1 MCKLE
6 PTGGCG
12 HHFQLDLS
20 LSVLSGLGLILLVE
34 VEVTMAGGNDCSLHY
49 TNVKKYVFKPCQRCL
64 INHDEKLLTNR
75 LARVVHEV
83 ARILTVSKNISEE

>member
-1 MCKLE
+1 VCKLE

-20 LSVLSGLGLILLVE
+20 LSVLPGLGLILL

-64 INHDEKLLTNR
+64 TNHDEKLLTNR

-83 ARILTVSKNISEE
+83 ARILTASKIENISEE